1 MPPTYHL
8 HPNVLF
14 SVVASTTVASS
25 VVVPS
30 PPHPHPH
37 PREGGRRSAPPDPPP
52 HPPLPHPRGGIT
64 IAIEIPMAI
73 SMAEAVVTLGTPLP
87 RSGST
92 GHSSSGI
99 LSVGAYPSVCT
110 SYKITHSLVPIN
122 TMGRDAVQIRK
133 TDETPPRVSTIAAV
147 IAVTGKSHHHA
158 AQDFRWLSDQYPE
171 VGTSCS
177 LFTSSS

>member
-30 PPHPHPH
+30 PHPH
-37 PREGGRRSAPPDPPP
+37 PREGGRRSAPPPPPPP
-52 HPPLPHPRGGIT
+52 HPPLPHPRGGIA
-64 IAIEIPMAI
+64 IAIAIPMAI
-73 SMAEAVVTLGTPLP
+73 SMAEAMATLGTLSP

-110 SYKITHSLVPIN
+110 SYKITHSLVPIK
-122 TMGRDAVQIRK
+122 TMGRDTVQIRK